1 MSNSKESDMVKID
14 VLGLSQYTPREKAYD
29 IAITA
34 LYEAFKAEESDM
46 HELHVRDGAIVYVPL
61 GPPSHLGRVKRQ
73 IAKLHNSLLTRSGLD
88 GQYLSEDHDT
98 KRKTTERF

>member
-46 HELHVRDGAIVYVPL
+46 HELHVRDGAIVYVPI
-61 GPPSHLGRVKRQ
+61 GPPAHLGRVKRQ
-73 IAKLHNSLLTRSGLD
+73 IAALPGEVLRRRMSI
-88 GQYLSEDHDT
+88 
-98 KRKTTERF
+98 TTTT